1 MSTVL
6 GVHHVTAI
14 AGNPQQNVDFYVGV
28 LGLRLV
34 KKTINFD
41 DPYTY
46 HLYYGDEVGSPG
58 TLLTF
63 FPWTAL
69 GMKGQPGTGQLTV
82 ISFSIAANA
91 MGFWE
96 ERLRQHHV
104 DFKGPVSRFE
114 EEVITFR
121 DPDGIELELVSSDK
135 DKRRGWKNG
144 PLSAE
149 HAIRGFYGVVLT
161 LEGYERT
168 AGLLTATLGF
178 RAISESGSRFR
189 YEVGAGGPGTL
200 VDILCRPDDLPG
212 RMGVGAVHHVAW
224 RTSDDASQLT
234 LRQEIARLG
243 YNVTPVIDRNYFHS
257 IYFREP
263 GHVLFEIATDPPGM
277 TVDEKLSELGMHL
290 KLPPWLESERASI
303 EKTLPPISLRKSK

>member
-1 MSTVL
+1 M
-6 GVHHVTAI
+6 
-14 AGNPQQNVDFYVGV
+14 
-28 LGLRLV
+28 

-46 HLYYGDEVGSPG
+46 HLYYGDAVGAPG

-63 FPWTAL
+63 FPWTSL

-82 ISFSIAANA
+82 ISFSIPANA
-91 MGFWE
+91 IGFWT

-104 DFKGPVSRFE
+104 DFKGPFSRFE
-114 EEVITFR
+114 EEVVTFR

-135 DKRRGWKNG
+135 DKRRGWENG
-144 PLSAE
+144 PLPAG
-149 HAIRGFYGVVLT
+149 HAIRGFYSVALT

-168 AGLLTATLGF
+168 AGLLTTTLGF
-178 RAISESGSRFR
+178 RAVRESGSHFR

-212 RMGVGAVHHVAW
+212 QMGVGAVHHVAW
-224 RTSDDASQLT
+224 RAPDDATQLM
-234 LRQEIARLG
+234 LRQEIDRLG

-277 TVDEKLSELGMHL
+277 TVDENLSELGTQL

-303 EKTLPPISLRKSK
+303 EKTLPPISLPKIK